1 MTQLEKA
8 QFGMIGMAVMGRNL
22 ALNILDRGFS
32 IAAWN
37 LGPETT
43 AAAAAE
49 SGGRLQGTVSLGEL
63 VGALQRLR
71 RIMMMVQEEKP
82 VHIDSFS

>member
-32 IAAWN
+32 VAAWN
-37 LGPETT
+37 LDPEAT

-49 SGGRLQGTVSLGEL
+49 SGGRLHGTVSLGEL

-82 VHIDSFS
+82 VQIVSMS